1 MAVRAKQRAAA
12 GVGVAVRV
20 PVWARVAGVVAVAAA
35 VYYVLGR
42 RLEAPWIL
50 TDELIYGEMARSFA
64 DSGDLLVRDVAW
76 QNVPPLYPIL
86 ISPAYA
92 VFDRVPDAYSAAK
105 LINAV
110 AMPLAAVPL
119 YLLAGRVLTPRF
131 ALLAAVLGLAV
142 PSMLYTGTLMTEN
155 LFYPLFFAVVLAL
168 VLVLERPTFLRS
180 VAVLGLCALAF
191 LVRPQALAFL
201 PAIVAAPP

>member
-1 MAVRAKQRAAA
+1 MAVRAKRRTGAA
-12 GVGVAVRV
+12 GIAIRV
-20 PVWARVAGVVAVAAA
+20 PAWAQVAGVVAVAAA

-119 YLLAGRVLTPRF
+119 YLLAGRVLTP
-131 ALLAAVLGLAV
+131 
-142 PSMLYTGTLMTEN
+142 
-155 LFYPLFFAVVLAL
+155 
-168 VLVLERPTFLRS
+168 
-180 VAVLGLCALAF
+180 
-191 LVRPQALAFL
+191 
-201 PAIVAAPP
+201 

>member
-92 VFDRVPDAYSAAK
+92 VFDRVPAAYRH
-105 LINAV
+105 
-110 AMPLAAVPL
+110 
-119 YLLAGRVLTPRF
+119 RVSRSSPRF
-131 ALLAAVLGLAV
+131 SG
-142 PSMLYTGTLMTEN
+142 SSCRRCSTR
-155 LFYPLFFAVVLAL
+155 
-168 VLVLERPTFLRS
+168 ER
-180 VAVLGLCALAF
+180 
-191 LVRPQALAFL
+191 
-201 PAIVAAPP
+201 